1 MGRVEDGL
9 CMSYSII
16 VINLELSVIWGSL
29 GKVVVKTKVFIIYS
43 ELPYG
48 EADLLRRTRR

>member
-1 MGRVEDGL
+1 
-9 CMSYSII
+9 MSYSII

-43 ELPYG
+43 ELPHG